1 MGRIDLGTN
10 NGGKK
15 MYILNF
21 VLISLCILMII
32 YKLGVIVM
40 WLIRCSE
47 TVEAVVVDMDLRE
60 DIEKET
66 LFSPV
71 YQFTYKDKE
80 YKVENKQLSDM
91 DFKRKMQEPFKLRID
106 PNDPTRVFDMSTQL
120 KSALFFVVFPVLFIV
135 LIVIFNI
142 IR

>member
-1 MGRIDLGTN
+1 
-10 NGGKK
+10 

-32 YKLGVIVM
+32 YKLGGIFM

-47 TVEAVVVDMDLRE
+47 TVEAVVVGMDLRE

-71 YQFTYKDKE
+71 YLFTYKGREYRVKNKE
-80 YKVENKQLSDM
+80 LSNM
-91 DFKRKMQEPFKLRID
+91 DFERKMQVPFKLRID
-106 PNDPTRVFDMSTQL
+106 PNDPERVFDMSTQI
-120 KSALFFVVFPVLFIV
+120 KSALFFVAFPVLFIV

-142 IR
+142 IH